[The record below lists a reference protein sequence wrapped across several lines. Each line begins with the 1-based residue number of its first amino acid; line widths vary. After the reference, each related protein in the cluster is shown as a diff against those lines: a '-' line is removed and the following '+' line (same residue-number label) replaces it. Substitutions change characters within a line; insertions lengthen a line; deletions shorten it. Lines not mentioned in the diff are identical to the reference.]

1 MKFKN
6 ILLLILP
13 LSLLNVS
20 SCSNNPIQED
30 VLTAK
35 KLVVQADDVISYIP
49 LNSEYLP
56 GESVTFQITSSK
68 LSTQEFKVY
77 LNDEELVGITDTT
90 YIFTMPSKDSI
101 LKAEL
106 RNITKKVEIIET
118 GFFVVDLKDNKNV
131 YDVNTDVFFNVSVA
145 LNYTDDIS
153 LKGVEVY
160 YLVDNEINSTTKT
173 KKRQKDIIK
182 NVA

>member
-13 LSLLNVS
+13 LLLLNVS
-20 SCSNNPIQED
+20 SCNNNSIQED

-77 LNDEELVGITDTT
+77 LNDEELVGLTDTT

-160 YLVDNEINSTTKT
+160 YLVDNEIIML
-173 KKRQKDIIK
+173 RFL
-182 NVA
+182 

>member
-20 SCSNNPIQED
+20 SCNNNSIQED

-77 LNDEELVGITDTT
+77 LNDEELA
-90 YIFTMPSKDSI
+90 DSI
-101 LKAEL
+101 
-106 RNITKKVEIIET
+106 
-118 GFFVVDLKDNKNV
+118 
-131 YDVNTDVFFNVSVA
+131 
-145 LNYTDDIS
+145 TDDI
-153 LKGVEVY
+153 KF
-160 YLVDNEINSTTKT
+160 DKNTNEDELFRKYKITNEDELFEKYKDKLPKYEFVLT
-173 KKRQKDIIK
+173 KKDGSYIYKSFSEVK
-182 NVA
+182 